1 MALYTNNYEKDG
13 VLLMSEIKPQV
24 LVITGK
30 SGSGKDTLAKELIK
44 RYPDVYKESIE
55 ITSRPI
61 RQNEVNGVDKIFVTK
76 DKFLSM
82 VKDDKIMEYRQYDVV
97 LEDGEKD
104 VWYYGHTYPTEST
117 TILTGPFVF
126 LSRLAYSKQDELDI
140 IPVYIHMDDQ
150 VELFMRGINREIGKE
165 NPNFREV
172 CRRFLSDMYDFSDE
186 FAIPL
191 VRDHGMHIIETGNID
206 EMCEKVFNITLN
218 RNI

>member
-1 MALYTNNYEKDG
+1 
-13 VLLMSEIKPQV
+13 MSEIKPQV

-44 RYPDVYKESIE
+44 RYPNVYKESIE

-76 DKFLSM
+76 DEFLSL
-82 VKDDKIMEYRQYDVV
+82 VKEDKIMEYRQYDVV

-104 VWYYGHTYPTEST
+104 IWYYGHTYPTEST

-140 IPVYIHMDDQ
+140 IPIYIHMDDQ

-206 EMCEKVFNITLN
+206 EMCEKVFNITLD

>member
-1 MALYTNNYEKDG
+1 
-13 VLLMSEIKPQV
+13 MSEIKPQV

-44 RYPDVYKESIE
+44 RYPNVYKESIE

-76 DKFLSM
+76 DEFLSL
-82 VKDDKIMEYRQYDVV
+82 VKEDKIMEYRQYDVV

-104 VWYYGHTYPTEST
+104 IWYYGHTYPTEST

-126 LSRLAYSKQDELDI
+126 LSRLAYSKHDELDI
-140 IPVYIHMDDQ
+140 IPIYIHMDDQ

-206 EMCEKVFNITLN
+206 EMCEKVFNITLD

>member
-1 MALYTNNYEKDG
+1 
-13 VLLMSEIKPQV
+13 MSEIKPQV

-44 RYPDVYKESIE
+44 RYPNVYKESIE

-76 DKFLSM
+76 DEFLSL
-82 VKDDKIMEYRQYDVV
+82 VKEDKIMEYRQYDVV

-104 VWYYGHTYPTEST
+104 IWYYGHTYPTEST

-140 IPVYIHMDDQ
+140 IPIYIHVDDQ

-206 EMCEKVFNITLN
+206 EMCEKVFNITLD

>member
-13 VLLMSEIKPQV
+13 VLFMSEIKPQV

-82 VKDDKIMEYRQYDVV
+82 VKEDKIMEYRQYDVV